1 MPGPAVVPSECQQP
15 MEAEMADDALALETK
30 MSEIAD
36 QIQELLKK
44 RKELGPSDMDKDNR
58 IQDAISRLHERRD
71 QLKKALRGQSPEPL

>member
-1 MPGPAVVPSECQQP
+1 MGV
-15 MEAEMADDALALETK
+15 EMADDALALEKK

-58 IQDAISRLHERRD
+58 IQAAISRLHERRD

>member
-1 MPGPAVVPSECQQP
+1 MGV
-15 MEAEMADDALALETK
+15 EMADDALALEKK

-58 IQDAISRLHERRD
+58 IQAAISRLHERRD
-71 QLKKALRGQSPEPL
+71 QLKNSLRGQTPEPL